1 MKDLRNQHM
10 HERLIQL
17 LEAIS
22 SASNPVSV
30 QDLITMTGFPRT
42 SIYRNISALTE
53 TGLVE
58 EAEPGNRY
66 VLGMRFVK
74 IALTGKSDS
83 HVINAITPMMQTTVR
98 SLVETAFVA
107 RYRGGR
113 VEVIHIVTPNDP
125 AVSYIYPGLG
135 QRPFHACA
143 SGKAITAFVDPSLAE
158 AMKDANPTR
167 YNERT
172 IVNRDEFQREMD
184 RVRRDG
190 YAICDGEMELG
201 VISIAVPVMIDKLG
215 SIFALG
221 IIGPESRIKNVI
233 QDRILPVLRRESVRA
248 AAAIQH
254 CSVIEAESTNTE
266 GLTAARRKPQSVS

>member
-1 MKDLRNQHM
+1 MDGTIHM

-22 SASNPVSV
+22 SASTPVSV
-30 QDLITMTGFPRT
+30 QDLISMTGFPRT
-42 SIYRNISALTE
+42 SIYRNISALLE

-58 EAEPGNRY
+58 EADPGNRY

-83 HVINAITPMMQTTVR
+83 HVINAVTPMMQKTVR
-98 SLVETAFVA
+98 SLVETAFLA

-113 VEVIHIVTPNDP
+113 VQLIHIVTPSDP

-135 QRPFHACA
+135 QRPVHACA
-143 SGKAITAFVDPSLAE
+143 SGKIIAAFVDPTLSE
-158 AMKDANPTR
+158 PMHEPNPIR
-167 YNERT
+167 YTERT
-172 IVNRDEFQREMD
+172 IVARDAIEKELN

-190 YAICDGEMELG
+190 YAICDSEMETG
-201 VISIAVPVMIDKLG
+201 VTSIAVPIMIDKLG

-221 IIGPESRIKNVI
+221 VIGPESRTHNVI
-233 QDRILPVLRRESVRA
+233 QDRILPVLRREAVRA

-254 CSVIEAESTNTE
+254 CSMIEAETTNAE
-266 GLTAARRKPQSVS
+266 VLTAARKSSQPVGS

>member
-1 MKDLRNQHM
+1 M

-22 SASNPVSV
+22 SASTPVSV

-42 SIYRNISALTE
+42 SIYRNISALLE

-58 EAEPGNRY
+58 EADQGNRY

-83 HVINAITPMMQTTVR
+83 HVINAVTPMMQKTVR
-98 SLVETAFVA
+98 TLAETAFLS

-113 VEVIHIVTPNDP
+113 VELIHIATPSDP
-125 AVSYIYPGLG
+125 AVPYVYPGLG
-135 QRPFHACA
+135 QRPVHACA
-143 SGKAITAFVDPSLAE
+143 SGKVIAAFVDPSLSTT
-158 AMKDANPTR
+158 MFDANPIR

-172 IVNRDEFQREMD
+172 LTSKQEIERELD

-190 YAICDGEMELG
+190 YAVCDGEMEEG
-201 VISIAVPVMIDKLG
+201 VTSVSVPIMIDKLG
-215 SIFALG
+215 SVFALG
-221 IIGPESRIKNVI
+221 IIGPASRTKSMI
-233 QDRILPVLRRESVRA
+233 QDRILPVLRREAVRA

-254 CSVIEAESTNTE
+254 CSVIEAETTNAE
-266 GLTAARRKPQSVS
+266 VLTAARRKPQLVE

>member
-1 MKDLRNQHM
+1 M

-22 SASNPVSV
+22 SSSTPVSV
-30 QDLITMTGFPRT
+30 QDLINITGFPRT
-42 SIYRNISALTE
+42 SIYRNISALLQ

-83 HVINAITPMMQTTVR
+83 HVINAVAPMMQKTVR
-98 SLVETAFVA
+98 SLVETAFLA

-113 VEVIHIVTPNDP
+113 VELIHVVTPNDP

-135 QRPFHACA
+135 QRPAHACA
-143 SGKAITAFVDPSLAE
+143 SGKVITAFIDPSLSE
-158 AMKDANPTR
+158 AMHDAHPIR

-172 IVNRDEFQREMD
+172 IVSPDELRREYD
-184 RVRRDG
+184 KVRRDG
-190 YAICDGEMELG
+190 YAISDGEMEAG
-201 VISIAVPVMIDKLG
+201 VTSIAVPIMVDKLG

-221 IIGPESRIKNVI
+221 IIGPESRTRNLI
-233 QDRILPVLRRESVRA
+233 QDRILPLLRRESVRA

-254 CSVIEAESTNTE
+254 CSVIEAETTNTE
-266 GLTAARRKPQSVS
+266 VLTAARRKSQTVD